1 MPVHSAVNKSCK
13 IPRGHVTIKQIVG
26 KGAFSQVAKAAADN
40 LQGRTK
46 KTLVAIKMLSG
57 RKKY

>member
-1 MPVHSAVNKSCK
+1 M
-13 IPRGHVTIKQIVG
+13 TIKQIVG

-46 KTLVAIKMLSG
+46 KTLVAIKMLLG
-57 RKKY
+57 TKKYWNPLYLMVFGQT